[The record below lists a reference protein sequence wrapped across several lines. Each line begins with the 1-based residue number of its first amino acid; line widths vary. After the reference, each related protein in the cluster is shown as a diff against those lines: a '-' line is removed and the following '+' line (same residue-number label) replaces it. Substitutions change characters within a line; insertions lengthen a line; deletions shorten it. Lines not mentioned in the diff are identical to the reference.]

1 MRRIICDVTK
11 GRVKFVYQ
19 DIREF
24 DYHGSL
30 CRDVNGQGIDEATW
44 KQVHEHFSEP
54 AVILGIDP
62 IPGALEAIG
71 ALGGEFEI
79 HFVTTRRPKARAATI
94 EWLDRQGMARRN
106 SYSLHFVA
114 HRQKHDVLSNMSA
127 SIDDDLLQAVLFAK
141 SGVRS
146 ILLAHPWNQTSDT
159 SVERARSWN
168 DIVELL
174 TSDRVA

>member
-1 MRRIICDVTK
+1 M
-11 GRVKFVYQ
+11 
-19 DIREF
+19 
-24 DYHGSL
+24 
-30 CRDVNGQGIDEATW
+30 
-44 KQVHEHFSEP
+44 
-54 AVILGIDP
+54 
-62 IPGALEAIG
+62 
-71 ALGGEFEI
+71 
-79 HFVTTRRPKARAATI
+79 PKARAATI
-94 EWLDRQGMARRN
+94 EWLDRQDMARSN

-127 SIDDDLLQAVLFAK
+127 SIDDDLVQAVLFAK

-159 SVERARSWN
+159 SVERTQSWN